1 MRGSPHDS
9 RNASRRHGII
19 PAHAGLTMHD
29 YAFADS
35 LRDHPRACGAH
46 SHQRCVEQTS
56 VGSSPRMRGSQ
67 VKDNGAT
74 DKPGIIPAHAGLT
87 SSEYTAYRADRDHP
101 RACGAHKQI
110 EATGDPELG
119 SSPRMRGSLMKQ
131 AVERRLLGITPAH
144 AGLTGRSTALIPAAK
159 DHPRA
164 CGAHFQ
170 LWKRA
175 RKSKGSSPRMRGSR
189 FLLLEVVNNVGIIP
203 AHAGLT
209 ESLYHAIYNLIG
221 SSPRMRGSQTFPFYT
236 LLLIGIIPAHAGL
249 TSRRIRATIAGWD
262 HPRACGAHKPTSS
275 MMRLARGSSPRMR
288 GSPS

>member
-1 MRGSPHDS
+1 MRGSLILHHFLDLALRIIPAHAGLTLYHLVDSLSTWDHPRACGAHHRMDVLMAGLPGSSPRMRGSPLRGSGNDRRNGIIPAHAGLTTSATARTPVCRDHPRACGAHLRRELEQKLYKGSSPRMRGSPHDS

-101 RACGAHKQI
+101 RACGAH
-110 EATGDPELG
+110 AT
-119 SSPRMRGSLMKQ
+119 SR
-131 AVERRLLGITPAH
+131 
-144 AGLTGRSTALIPAAK
+144 
-159 DHPRA
+159 
-164 CGAHFQ
+164 
-170 LWKRA
+170 LWKR
-175 RKSKGSSPRMRGSR
+175 S
-189 FLLLEVVNNVGIIP
+189 I
-203 AHAGLT
+203 
-209 ESLYHAIYNLIG
+209 
-221 SSPRMRGSQTFPFYT
+221 
-236 LLLIGIIPAHAGL
+236 
-249 TSRRIRATIAGWD
+249 
-262 HPRACGAHKPTSS
+262 
-275 MMRLARGSSPRMR
+275 
-288 GSPS
+288 

>member
-1 MRGSPHDS
+1 MRGSLRTICDVC
-9 RNASRRHGII
+9 AAEGII
-19 PAHAGLTMHD
+19 PAHAGLTLTTFC
-29 YAFADS
+29 A
-35 LRDHPRACGAH
+35 RANAW
-46 SHQRCVEQTS
+46 
-56 VGSSPRMRGSQ
+56 
-67 VKDNGAT
+67 
-74 DKPGIIPAHAGLT
+74 
-87 SSEYTAYRADRDHP
+87 
-101 RACGAHKQI
+101 
-110 EATGDPELG
+110 
-119 SSPRMRGSLMKQ
+119 
-131 AVERRLLGITPAH
+131 
-144 AGLTGRSTALIPAAK
+144 